1 MQFELVDSL
10 SLPGDP
16 ARPNEDSFSHAPGFA
31 CVFDGATVLGE
42 NLMPGPSDAQ
52 WIAQFGA
59 RRLRAHAESNSG
71 SSRDALR
78 AAAADAE
85 KSFAALRWR
94 APVETYETPFASVMA
109 LFIRG
114 DIVDALW
121 FGDCTALIKS
131 PNGTVSVVGETLR
144 ARARERDRVSNLA
157 EPEGVAATAVRE
169 KFLPALR
176 ASRNR
181 VNKKGADWLFSPEA
195 ACADHADEKQLV
207 VEQGSLILLASD
219 GFFAL
224 VSDYARYTADEL
236 ISAARERGLAALGKE
251 LRAIEAGDPKG
262 LAFPRFKSSDDAT
275 ALLLSLRP

>member
-1 MQFELVDSL
+1 MQFELLESL

-16 ARPNEDSFSHAPGFA
+16 AKPNEDSFSHAAGFA

-42 NLMPGPSDAQ
+42 NLMPGRSDAQ

-59 RRLRAHAESNSG
+59 RRLRAHAEGDASEP
-71 SSRDALR
+71 RDMLR

-85 KSFAALRWR
+85 KSFTALRKR
-94 APVETYETPFASVMA
+94 APAETYETPLASLMA
-109 LFIRG
+109 LFVRG
-114 DIVDALW
+114 DWLAALW
-121 FGDCTALIKS
+121 FGDCSALIRS
-131 PNGTVSVVGETLR
+131 PDGAVSVVGEALDS
-144 ARARERDRVSNLA
+144 RARERNRVSRLA
-157 EPEGVAATAVRE
+157 EPEGVAATTVRE

-181 VNKKGADWLFSPEA
+181 VNRGGNWLFSPDVRCAGHATA
-195 ACADHADEKQLV
+195 AQLA
-207 VEQGSLILLASD
+207 VEPGSLILLASD

-224 VSDYARYTADEL
+224 VSDYARYSADEL
-236 ISAARERGLAALGKE
+236 LAAAHSRGLAALGDE

-262 LAFPRFKSSDDAT
+262 LAFPRFKRSDDAT